1 MFITVIY
8 VVAGYLL
15 GGIIQSS
22 TINLFAQKNTLS
34 DATFTM
40 RMNVAVLDWVT
51 QTIVPCFTKLHH
63 DSFFHE
69 NIGRPSTSASETK
82 DLRQPDRQIGI
93 RVLVKIFI
101 LFVDEL
107 WQSYV
112 SQNRDERYI
121 L

>member
-1 MFITVIY
+1 MESFNHQLLIY
-8 VVAGYLL
+8 LPKR
-15 GGIIQSS
+15 IH
-22 TINLFAQKNTLS
+22 FS

-51 QTIVPCFTKLHH
+51 QTIVPCFTTLHH
-63 DSFFHE
+63 DFFFQNE

-82 DLRQPDRQIGI
+82 DLRRPDRRMGI
-93 RVLVKIFI
+93 RVLVKIFN